1 MFPERLKA
9 LRFEANLTQ
18 NDVSRQFGVSQP
30 TYSNWEKGEKKPTPD
45 KYPKIAEFYN
55 VSTDYLLGK
64 SDYKN
69 SDGILAN
76 LVLLLICAISL
87 YLSDEE
93 KKILEEDLRE
103 FLLER
108 EKAIRAMNKEK
119 KD

>member
-9 LRFEANLTQ
+9 LRLEANLTQ

-69 SDGILAN
+69 SDEINLTEFEILYRKTSKN
-76 LVLLLICAISL
+76 LTEQQKKDLEEVLKEVLIERQKLI
-87 YLSDEE
+87 EE
-93 KKILEEDLRE
+93 KK
-103 FLLER
+103 
-108 EKAIRAMNKEK
+108 KTGWN
-119 KD
+119 